1 MVENLFLQKNPLQDL
16 FSSLNAVIST
26 NENTEFLSDH
36 VIYNRAYTYKLQL
49 KTTKVLGN
57 YSKWGEKVSCSL
69 ELFFVVKSIELDVS
83 NLAIGVKYF

>member
-69 ELFFVVKSIELDVS
+69 GLFFVLKSIELEL
-83 NLAIGVKYF
+83 NIFRIPLKF